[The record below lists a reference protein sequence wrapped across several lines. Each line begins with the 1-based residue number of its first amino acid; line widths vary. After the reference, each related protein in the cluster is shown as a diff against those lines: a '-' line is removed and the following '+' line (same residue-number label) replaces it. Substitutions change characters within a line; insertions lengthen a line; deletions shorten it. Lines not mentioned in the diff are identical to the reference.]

1 MKPYKLA
8 VLSAVAASSLL
19 NLDASAQFTQGDLT
33 LGFRKSSGAGNDL
46 VVDIGTAANL
56 TAQATADGGTYQISG
71 SFYTASQFTAS
82 GISIDSLDFSVFGD
96 NAGNTLW
103 ATANSTLATSRGN
116 VQKNAS
122 SIFNAISQGA
132 LDAGSFYAAN
142 PVNSSSAVIMPNSF
156 TAGGGT
162 DLSYSQGV
170 INPVLGIGNF
180 NYFQVANEAGT
191 TAGFDAGTSPLYL
204 NLYEL
209 DPSPNNIGPAGT
221 QLGYFELDPNGSMSF
236 NLGVAPVPEPSTWA
250 MLGSGLLALIA
261 VRRIKNKS

>member
-1 MKPYKLA
+1 MKPYTLA
-8 VLSAVAASSLL
+8 VLSTLAAGSLW
-19 NLDASAQFTQGDLT
+19 NLDAFAQFSQGDLM
-33 LGFRKSSGAGNDL
+33 LGFRKPSGAGNDL

-56 TAQATADGGTYQISG
+56 ATQAAAGGGKYQISG
-71 SFYTASQFTAS
+71 NFYTASQFTAS
-82 GISIDSLDFSVFGD
+82 GINIDNLDFSVFGD

-103 ATANSTLATSRGN
+103 ATANSTLNTSRGN

-122 SIFNAISQGA
+122 SAFNAISQGA
-132 LDAGSFYAAN
+132 LDAGSFYTAN
-142 PVNSSSAVIMPNSF
+142 PANSSSAVIMPNSF

-170 INPVLGIGNF
+170 VNPVLGIGNF

-191 TAGFDAGTSPLYL
+191 AAGFNAGTSPLYL

-209 DPSPNNIGPAGT
+209 DPSASNNGPAAT

-236 NLGVAPVPEPSTWA
+236 NTGIAPVPEPSTWA
-250 MLGSGLLALIA
+250 MLGSGLLTLVA
-261 VRRIKNKS
+261 VRRIKNKN